1 MKGTIT
7 NLGII
12 DSYFCGSNGTSIICR
27 YNQGTIS
34 NVYTSGVIFTNSGGI
49 GGVVSEN
56 YGRVENCYSTAK
68 LTVSKDLSYS
78 YSNVVSYNYR
88 GGSVLNCYFNE
99 DVCTGSAVG
108 LNYDGATLGE
118 DVLGKTTEE
127 FESGEVCYL
136 LQSKQVA
143 DENGNIPVVWGQILN
158 DEDKEVA
165 PVLSDYDTKV
175 VHKVTFATK
184 DNANYAVRYRNK
196 NSSYGE
202 EFPEEPEVGTDYAF
216 AKWSKTNYIDGEEFT
231 SSSAITED
239 TTVYAIRKAKY
250 GEDDTNDKTFVI
262 AYGRSYEKDLSKYV
276 VFSDKSSTAN
286 KFGYKILE
294 ISKDGN
300 AITDPALI
308 EQLATIDGDKLNLTD
323 KLGEGSYT
331 FTITVSEKEP
341 VLSLADVDFGTD
353 EFEFEIN
360 VIVKASNGIGRYADK
375 VFVDRENVSDKV
387 IFTITAV
394 DGEKLP
400 NAMLFLAEYD
410 ENNKI
415 TSHKIYNGEVVDG
428 KLIITADIPAG
439 ENYKYMLWDNEQR
452 PIVKAMTK

>member
-1 MKGTIT
+1 M
-7 NLGII
+7 
-12 DSYFCGSNGTSIICR
+12 
-27 YNQGTIS
+27 
-34 NVYTSGVIFTNSGGI
+34 
-49 GGVVSEN
+49 
-56 YGRVENCYSTAK
+56 
-68 LTVSKDLSYS
+68 
-78 YSNVVSYNYR
+78 
-88 GGSVLNCYFNE
+88 
-99 DVCTGSAVG
+99 
-108 LNYDGATLGE
+108 
-118 DVLGKTTEE
+118 
-127 FESGEVCYL
+127 
-136 LQSKQVA
+136 QSKQVA

-353 EFEFEIN
+353 EFEIN

-394 DGEKLP
+394 DGEELP
-400 NAMLFLAEYD
+400 NAMLFVAEYD

-415 TSHKIYNGEVVDG
+415 ISHKIYNGEVVDG